1 MVDYNR
7 NMSDELEEE
16 LRIVEER
23 GGSKEPN
30 LEFALSVNE
39 PIEKICY
46 REPVIVFSDTKVA
59 DAINHFTEK
68 DVGCV
73 LVVEKNS
80 NKLIGIFT
88 ERDVIRKLINKGHDL
103 TKETVSKYM
112 TKNPDALFLSD
123 PIAYA
128 LNRMAAGGYR
138 HLPLVDENNHPVG
151 FLSVRDIVEHLADYY
166 SNEVLNLP
174 PSPHA
179 KQRSVE
185 GG

>member
-1 MVDYNR
+1 MP
-7 NMSDELEEE
+7 DEVEEE
-16 LRIVEER
+16 LNIIEER
-23 GGSKEPN
+23 DSSKEPN
-30 LEFALSVNE
+30 LEFALSIHE
-39 PIEKICY
+39 PIEKILY
-46 REPVIVFSDTKVA
+46 PEPVLVLPDIKVI
-59 DAINHFTEK
+59 DAINLFNEK

-73 LVVEKNS
+73 LVVDKDS

-103 TKETVSKYM
+103 SKETVSKYM
-112 TKNPDALFLSD
+112 TKNPDALSLDD
-123 PIAYA
+123 PITYA

-138 HLPLVDENNHPVG
+138 HIPLVDKNHCPVG

-179 KQRSVE
+179 KQRSQE

>member
-1 MVDYNR
+1 
-7 NMSDELEEE
+7 MSDEAQEE
-16 LRIVEER
+16 LNIIEER
-23 GGSKEPN
+23 VRSKEPN
-30 LEFALSVNE
+30 LEFAISINE
-39 PIEKICY
+39 PLEKTFY
-46 REPVIVFSDTKVA
+46 REPVTVFSDTTISEI
-59 DAINHFTEK
+59 INHFISK

-73 LVVEKNS
+73 LVVEKNT

-88 ERDVIRKLINKGHDL
+88 ERDVIRKLINKGFDFS
-103 TKETVSKYM
+103 KETVNKHM

-138 HLPLVDENNHPVG
+138 HIPLVDENHCPVG

-174 PSPHA
+174 PSLHA
-179 KQRSVE
+179 KQRLKE